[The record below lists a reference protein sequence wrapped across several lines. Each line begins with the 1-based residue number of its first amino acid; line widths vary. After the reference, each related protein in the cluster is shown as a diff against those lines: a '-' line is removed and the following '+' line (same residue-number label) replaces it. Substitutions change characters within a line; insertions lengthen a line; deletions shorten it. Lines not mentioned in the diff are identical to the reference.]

1 MGYHGLVYVH
11 QKLSPIFPSKGVFHN
26 HLKTNIMPLTE
37 KKISYL
43 WRGISDVISVCWLRS
58 NMTTIEVPC
67 PMKYGRE

>member
-37 KKISYL
+37 KKYL
-43 WRGISDVISVCWLRS
+43 IYG
-58 NMTTIEVPC
+58 EAF
-67 PMKYGRE
+67 PMSFQFAGCVLI